1 MPYRLRKAPNR
12 NLYWVVGEDGTKH
25 SKDPIPRERAEAQ
38 IRALYASENGSKK
51 KELKGGFR
59 TTGILRR
66 YWDELRRLSPQN
78 LPADH
83 FAQYNTTREAL
94 VNQRHQGRQAQ
105 KINLINGFLT
115 NEMMY
120 ILNQNPADADLLRN
134 ITDLANRY
142 DNEIIALTQ
151 NPRRP
156 VPIRDAFVAN
166 PINVAPAP
174 PIPAPQYLH
183 RVWRG
188 RHWVDNIPRVPSFSQ
203 RGITDVPADVMDS
216 IEMDELPAGTPVVYT
231 PNSVMPVVRES
242 TVRDKYANRDDFLRQ
257 ARALPDYGTTLRGNV
272 GSGRHHQLELLK
284 KKLEGAGL
292 RGSGFF
298 DTLWKVAN
306 KVKEY
311 VVPAVKHIQQN
322 ASAYAEAANAITSLA
337 TPGKLNPSSQRWLA
351 ENENYDVVGLTARRA
366 PVGSWIEFF
375 FSLLTEGKWDEAKK
389 KIGYDKM
396 FHLALGLTLRKP
408 DGSLKESK
416 IEKLSQP
423 NFTDDVKADK
433 GLETMP
439 IPVPQPIKVGELI
452 RRTQVAM
459 GDKFYSYNA
468 FANNCQ
474 NFVMAILDANGL
486 ATPEIRGF
494 VYQPVDELLKEQ
506 PEWTENFSKSITNL
520 GGITDRIFQGYGNL
534 RGCKANH
541 HNASSMKIGGAKFI
555 RVMLPEKKKV

>member
-38 IRALYASENGSKK
+38 IRALYASENKNTKRGGTGTSLKFSKMAGMADEGNLTLQRAIDIH
-51 KELKGGFR
+51 KEEMG
-59 TTGILRR
+59 
-66 YWDELRRLSPQN
+66 Y
-78 LPADH
+78 
-83 FAQYNTTREAL
+83 TTRRVNGRRVSQLKFDLLPEAEKQEL
-94 VNQRHQGRQAQ
+94 IDGWTEGYNATHQNQRGR
-105 KINLINGFLT
+105 KSGML
-115 NEMMY
+115 Y
-120 ILNQNPADADLLRN
+120 IK
-134 ITDLANRY
+134 TSK
-142 DNEIIALTQ
+142 
-151 NPRRP
+151 
-156 VPIRDAFVAN
+156 
-166 PINVAPAP
+166 
-174 PIPAPQYLH
+174 
-183 RVWRG
+183 
-188 RHWVDNIPRVPSFSQ
+188 PSV
-203 RGITDVPADVMDS
+203 IDP
-216 IEMDELPAGTPVVYT
+216 
-231 PNSVMPVVRES
+231 
-242 TVRDKYANRDDFLRQ
+242 
-257 ARALPDYGTTLRGNV
+257 ARARINRGGNH
-272 GSGRHHQLELLK
+272 HHQLELLK

-311 VVPAVKHIQQN
+311 VIPAVKHIQNN
-322 ASAYAEAANAITSLA
+322 AGAYAEAANAITSLA

-366 PVGSWIEFF
+366 PVSSWIEFF

-389 KIGYDKM
+389 KVGYDKM
-396 FHLALGLTLRKP
+396 FHLALGLTIRKP
-408 DGSLKESK
+408 DGSTKESK
-416 IEKLSQP
+416 LEKLSQP
-423 NFTDDVKADK
+423 NFTDDVKPDR

-439 IPVPQPIKVGELI
+439 IAVPQPIKVGELI
-452 RRTQVAM
+452 RKTQLAM

-468 FANNCQ
+468 FQNNCQ

-494 VYQPVDELLKEQ
+494 VFQPVDELLKEQ